1 MVERPNFSF
10 RLFFTLIGSLYQ
22 LILLF
27 IITRF
32 SIFFLLYLY
41 NDKSKLRLN
50 FVLYFLPIVLV
61 SLKLQKWL
69 EVQLKPL
76 LSLSS
81 LTQNKLSSRSSA
93 VATFALTD
101 TGRVAISVKTFTLP
115 NNHTNVGKLVE
126 IKFV

>member
-76 LSLSS
+76 LSLSL
-81 LTQNKLSSRSSA
+81 LTQIKL
-93 VATFALTD
+93 
-101 TGRVAISVKTFTLP
+101 
-115 NNHTNVGKLVE
+115 N
-126 IKFV
+126 